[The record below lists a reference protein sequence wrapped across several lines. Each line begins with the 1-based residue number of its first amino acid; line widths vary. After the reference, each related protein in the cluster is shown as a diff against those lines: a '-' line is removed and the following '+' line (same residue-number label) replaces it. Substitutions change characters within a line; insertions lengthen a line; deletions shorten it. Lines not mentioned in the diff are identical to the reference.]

1 MSGQRTPG
9 TLPPESLAAIR
20 VVFFQES
27 ETHLA
32 QIVTGLDAMR
42 AGAEG
47 PETVDVVHRAIHSIR
62 GAAGIFALD
71 ALVGFAAAFEVVMA
85 EIRAGRLR
93 PDPDLLRVLTRAS
106 NLMVELVEAG
116 REDRAVSPDRTAPL
130 LAELTALAPP
140 AAAPETFDDL
150 DFEPRP
156 AVFRPLRGG

>member
-1 MSGQRTPG
+1 MNGQRMPG
-9 TLPPESLAAIR
+9 TLSPESLAAIR

-32 QIVTGLDAMR
+32 QIAAGLDAMR

-47 PETVDVVHRAIHSIR
+47 PETVDVVHRALHSIK

-71 ALVGFAAAFEVVMA
+71 ALVGFAAAFEAVLA

-93 PDPDLLRVLTRAS
+93 PDPDNLRVLTRAS
-106 NLMVELVEAG
+106 NLLAELVEAG

-130 LAELTALAPP
+130 MVELVALAPP
-140 AAAPETFDDL
+140 AAAPMTLDDL
-150 DFEPRP
+150 DFEPQP
-156 AVFRPLRGG
+156 VAFRPLRGA